1 LQSRRVSWFPGL
13 AKNRQVLLILLPIF
27 LLAYFVLVAIY
38 HQKTEAYAIGE
49 ARKAALDALLTHR
62 AVHRFVT
69 ETQRPE
75 IYRLQAEGQ
84 IDKDYFSPKMMSFTY
99 VARSIRELIN
109 QERQTAGLSAIYFKL
124 AADNP
129 RNPVNRADASES
141 ALLERMNRGEIREVR
156 EVVQQDGVR
165 MLHVAIPIDRSS
177 EACLKCHGD
186 PKDAP
191 AALLAAYGDEGG
203 FHESPNSIR
212 ALISIRV
219 PLAQPLR
226 EAGEIV
232 NLVSAF
238 TFLVMALIYGLVYFF
253 VLRIDR
259 QQQAVIAG
267 TQAKSNFLATMS
279 HEIRTPMNGILG
291 MAQLLLAPGL
301 GDGDRREYARTIFNS
316 GQTLLA
322 LLNDILDFSKVEA
335 GGFELESGVV
345 DPGQIIG
352 ETRALFAAAACRKGL
367 EIESAWSGPAQTY
380 LGDRHRLQQMLSNLV
395 GNAIKFTAR
404 GHVRIAACE
413 IGRDERGAVLE
424 FAVTDTG
431 IGVPEEDQPRLF
443 QVFSQADSST
453 TRQFGGTGLGLSIVR
468 RLARLMGGDA
478 GIESE
483 AGRGSRFW
491 FRVRVGLAAADAE
504 KRQAARPAAS
514 GGRAEGAP
522 GRLSG
527 RVLVVEDNATNQK
540 VVEAM
545 LGKLGVSSVLATDGQ
560 QGVDAIL
567 RGDPADLVLMDLHM
581 PTMDGYTATERIRRW
596 EKEGGRP
603 RRPIVALTADAFEAD
618 RQRCLAAG
626 MDDFLTKPVGFDI
639 LAALL
644 GRWLKADAG
653 QTGAGVMTEA
663 FKQVPDIPRIV
674 ALVNEIAPLLVHHK
688 FDAIGRFQELEAA
701 VAGTELAGEIA
712 EIGGPLEKFDFGL
725 ALDRLRQTAAAHAW
739 ELGA

>member
-1 LQSRRVSWFPGL
+1 M
-13 AKNRQVLLILLPIF
+13 LLILLPIF

-109 QERQTAGLSAIYFKL
+109 QERQAAGLSAIYFKL

-156 EVVQQDGVR
+156 EVVEQDGVR

-191 AALLAAYGDEGG
+191 AELLAAYGDEGG

-226 EAGEIV
+226 EAGDIV
-232 NLVSAF
+232 NLVSAL

-301 GDGDRREYARTIFNS
+301 TDGDRREYARTIFNS

-335 GGFELESGVV
+335 GRFELESGVV

-352 ETRALFAAAACRKGL
+352 ETRALFAAAAGRKGL

-413 IGRDERGAVLE
+413 IGRDERAAVLE

-504 KRQAARPAAS
+504 KRQAARPVSS

-545 LGKLGVSSVLATDGQ
+545 LGKLGVSSVPATDGQ

-567 RGDPADLVLMDLHM
+567 RGEPVDLVLMDLHM
-581 PTMDGYTATERIRRW
+581 PVMDGYAATERIRQW

-639 LAALL
+639 LAELL

-653 QTGAGVMTEA
+653 NAGAGVA
-663 FKQVPDIPRIV
+663 PAVFKRVPDIPRIV
-674 ALVNEIAPLLVHHK
+674 ALANEIAPLLAHNK

-712 EIGGPLEKFDFGL
+712 EIGGLLEKFNFDL
-725 ALDRLRQTAAAHAW
+725 ALDRLRRIAAAHAW
-739 ELGA
+739 EFGA